1 LKKRYLILFLL
12 FFAVGAM
19 AQKVELVSSHPLPKI
34 KHKKNY
40 DNPVELLKIQQSV
53 VKQLR
58 SNGYVTANIDSTVVK
73 DNKTLLYVY
82 LGEKIK
88 WSILDAK
95 HLESDALSHAGYK
108 ERLYKNKPLNPTQ
121 FATLCNRIVRH
132 YENSGYPFTE
142 VFLDST
148 SLENG
153 TLYAKL
159 NVVKHQKVF
168 IDSVIIKS
176 NDDISTHLAQNIINI
191 KKGEVYNEAKIKQI
205 SNKIKESGLFIET
218 ESWKILFAKN
228 ETKLYLFLTTNKS
241 SQFNG
246 IAGVQPDPVTNRIS
260 ITGDVD
266 LRLLNVLKRAE
277 LMNVKWKRFQQLSQE
292 LTVQATYPFLFQSQ
306 FGTDLMLHLYKR
318 DTSFLELE
326 QRAEILY
333 FLNNGSAFKTSVK
346 KYSSQTQSTFL
357 SNEFNTVN
365 ALYYGLGIITNRL
378 NYRLNPLKGYL
389 LDLNASL
396 GNKKIDRIDK
406 QIDSDNKVLQGVFD
420 GRLEVFIPLQKK
432 TTIKL
437 SNQARYI
444 FSEQIY
450 NNELFRIGGL
460 KTLRGFDEESIFAS
474 FYSIATLELRY
485 LFEQNSNFYLFTD
498 VAYFERQTV
507 ETSAF
512 NNASSF
518 GLGVNFETGAGIFS
532 VNYGIGRLNQNPFL
546 VRAAKI
552 HFGFVALF

>member
-1 LKKRYLILFLL
+1 MV
-12 FFAVGAM
+12 FAAVAFP
-19 AQKVELVSSHPLPKI
+19 QKIELVSSSPIPKV
-34 KHKKNY
+34 KHKKKY

-58 SNGYVTANIDSTVVK
+58 AKGYVTANIDSAVVK
-73 DNKTLLYVY
+73 DTKTLLYVY
-82 LGEKIK
+82 VGEKIK

-95 HLESDALSHAGYK
+95 GVESDALNHAGYK
-108 ERLYKNKPLNPTQ
+108 ERWYKNKPLNPTQ
-121 FATLCNRIVRH
+121 FATLCNRLIRH

-142 VFLDST
+142 VFLDSI
-148 SLENG
+148 SLENS
-153 TLYAKL
+153 TMYAKL
-159 NVVKHQKVF
+159 NLVKHQKVF
-168 IDSVIIKS
+168 IDSVVIKS
-176 NDDISTHLAQNIINI
+176 NDDISTHLVQNIINI

-205 SNKIKESGLFIET
+205 SNKIKESGLFLET

-246 IAGVQPDPVTNRIS
+246 IAGVQPDPATNRIS

-292 LTVQATYPFLFQSQ
+292 LTMQATYPFLFQSQ

-357 SNEFNTVN
+357 DNGFNTVN
-365 ALYYGLGIITNRL
+365 ALYYGLGLITNRL
-378 NYRLNPLKGYL
+378 DYRLNPLKGYL

-396 GNKKIDRIDK
+396 GNKKIERIDE
-406 QIDSDNKVLQGVFD
+406 QIDADNKVLQGVFD
-420 GRLEVFIPLQKK
+420 GRLDVFIPLQKK
-432 TTIKL
+432 TTIRL

-444 FSEQIY
+444 FSDQIY

-474 FYSIATLELRY
+474 FYSIATVELRY

-507 ETSAF
+507 ESSAF
-512 NNASSF
+512 NNATSF

>member
-1 LKKRYLILFLL
+1 V
-12 FFAVGAM
+12 FAAVAFP
-19 AQKVELVSSHPLPKI
+19 QKIELVSSNPIPKV
-34 KHKKNY
+34 KYKKNY
-40 DNPVELLKIQQSV
+40 DNPVELLKIQQSI

-58 SNGYVTANIDSTVVK
+58 AKGYVTANIDSTIVK
-73 DNKTLLYVY
+73 DTKTLLYVY
-82 LGEKIK
+82 VGEKIK

-95 HLESDALSHAGYK
+95 SVEGDALNHAGYK
-108 ERLYKNKPLNPTQ
+108 ERWYKNKPLNPTQ
-121 FATLCNRIVRH
+121 FATLCNRLIKH

-142 VFLDST
+142 VFLDSI
-148 SLENG
+148 SLENS
-153 TLYAKL
+153 TMYAKL
-159 NVVKHQKVF
+159 NVVKHQKIF
-168 IDSVIIKS
+168 IDSVVIKS
-176 NDDISTHLAQNIINI
+176 NDDISTHLVQNIINI

-205 SNKIKESGLFIET
+205 SNKIKESGLFLET

-246 IAGVQPDPVTNRIS
+246 IAGVQPDPATNRIS

-333 FLNNGSAFKTSVK
+333 FLSNGSAFKTSVK

-357 SNEFNTVN
+357 DNGFNTVN
-365 ALYYGLGIITNRL
+365 ALYYGLGLITNRL
-378 NYRLNPLKGYL
+378 DYRLNPLKGYL

-396 GNKKIDRIDK
+396 GNKKIDRIDE
-406 QIDSDNKVLQGVFD
+406 QIDADNKVLQGIFD

-444 FSEQIY
+444 FSDQIY

-474 FYSIATLELRY
+474 FYSITTLELRY

-507 ETSAF
+507 ESSAF
-512 NNASSF
+512 NNATSF

-532 VNYGIGRLNQNPFL
+532 VNYGIGRLNQNLFL

>member
-1 LKKRYLILFLL
+1 V
-12 FFAVGAM
+12 FAAVAFP
-19 AQKVELVSSHPLPKI
+19 QKIELVSSNPIPKV

-40 DNPVELLKIQQSV
+40 DNPVELLKIQQSI

-58 SNGYVTANIDSTVVK
+58 AKGYVTANIDSTIVK
-73 DNKTLLYVY
+73 DTKTLLYVY
-82 LGEKIK
+82 VGEKIK

-95 HLESDALSHAGYK
+95 SVEGDALNHAGYK
-108 ERLYKNKPLNPTQ
+108 ERWYKNKPLNPTQ
-121 FATLCNRIVRH
+121 FATLCNRLIKH

-142 VFLDST
+142 VFLDSI
-148 SLENG
+148 SLENS
-153 TLYAKL
+153 TMYAKL
-159 NVVKHQKVF
+159 NVVKHQKIF
-168 IDSVIIKS
+168 IDSVVIKS
-176 NDDISTHLAQNIINI
+176 NDDISTHLVQNIINI

-205 SNKIKESGLFIET
+205 SNKIKESGLFLET

-246 IAGVQPDPVTNRIS
+246 IAGVQPDPATNRIS

-333 FLNNGSAFKTSVK
+333 FLSNGSAFKTSVK

-357 SNEFNTVN
+357 DNGFNTVN
-365 ALYYGLGIITNRL
+365 ALYYGLGLITNRL
-378 NYRLNPLKGYL
+378 DYRLNPLKGYL

-396 GNKKIDRIDK
+396 GNKKIDRIDE
-406 QIDSDNKVLQGVFD
+406 QIDADNKVLQGIFD

-444 FSEQIY
+444 FSDQIY

-474 FYSIATLELRY
+474 FYSITTLELRY

-507 ETSAF
+507 ESSAF
-512 NNASSF
+512 NNATSF

-532 VNYGIGRLNQNPFL
+532 VNYGIGRLNQNLFL